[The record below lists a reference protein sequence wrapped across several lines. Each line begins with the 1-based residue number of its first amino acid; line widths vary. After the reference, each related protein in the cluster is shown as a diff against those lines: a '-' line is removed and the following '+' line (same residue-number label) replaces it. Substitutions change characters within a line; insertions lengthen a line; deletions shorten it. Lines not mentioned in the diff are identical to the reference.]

1 MAFQIGMPFLITF
14 KIQLLKS
21 LKMKLNRSKW
31 VIAHFSLLLLLSFSC
46 GEKKSEA
53 KKIGSVVETE
63 TTSKSE
69 WVSIFN
75 GTDLTGWTIKINGY
89 PLGENFGN
97 TLRVADSILK
107 IRYDAYGPEFDNR
120 FGTVYF
126 DKKLTDYRLK
136 VEYRFVGE
144 TAPGAPSWGYRDS
157 GIQFHGQPPATQK
170 LNQAFPIC
178 LEYNFHGG
186 DGTDDR
192 PLGAACTN
200 GMFITYIGEKNT
212 TTCIPAEVSKTFHG
226 DQWVTAEIEVKDGN
240 ITHYVNGEEIL
251 RYANPTYNP
260 ENETAKMLMNEG
272 DTTVKGGYVSLQSN
286 SHPIDFRKIEL
297 LEY

>member
-1 MAFQIGMPFLITF
+1 M
-14 KIQLLKS
+14 KI
-21 LKMKLNRSKW
+21 KLTIWST
-31 VIAHFSLLLLLSFSC
+31 VLATVTLFSC
-46 GEKKSEA
+46 GEKKPKSTPESFKSETKA
-53 KKIGSVVETE
+53 TE
-63 TTSKSE
+63 QPE

-75 GTDLTGWTIKINGY
+75 GKDLTGWTIKINGY

-97 TLRVADSILK
+97 TLRVEDSILK
-107 IRYDAYGPEFDNR
+107 IRYDNYGPEFNDR

-126 DKKLTDYRLK
+126 DKNLTDYRLK

-157 GIQFHGQPPATQK
+157 GIQFHGQPPSTQK
-170 LNQAFPIC
+170 LDQGFPVC

-186 DGTDDR
+186 NGTEER

-200 GMFITYIGEKNT
+200 GMFIEYKGEKNT
-212 TTCIPAEVSKTFHG
+212 TTCIPAEIPKTFHG
-226 DQWVTAEIEVKDGN
+226 DQWVTAEIDVKDGK

-251 RYANPTYNP
+251 SYNNPNYNP
-260 ENETAKMLMNEG
+260 DNETAKMLMDGE
-272 DTTVKGGYVSLQSN
+272 DTQVKGGYISLQSN

>member
-1 MAFQIGMPFLITF
+1 
-14 KIQLLKS
+14 
-21 LKMKLNRSKW
+21 MKLNRRTG
-31 VIAHFSLLLLLSFSC
+31 VIALFSLLFMLTFSC
-46 GEKKSEA
+46 DEKKSEA
-53 KKIGSVVETE
+53 KKLGSVKESETG
-63 TTSKSE
+63 SKQE

-75 GTDLTGWTIKINGY
+75 GTDLTGWVIKINGY

-97 TLRVADSILK
+97 TLRVEDSILK
-107 IRYDAYGPEFDNR
+107 IRYDAYGPEFNNR
-120 FGTVYF
+120 FGTVYY
-126 DKKLTDYRLK
+126 DKYVTDYRLK

-157 GIQFHGQPPATQK
+157 GIQFHGQPPATQN
-170 LNQAFPIC
+170 LDQEFPVC

-186 DGTDDR
+186 NGTDDR

-200 GMFITYIGEKNT
+200 GIFIEYNGEKNT

-226 DQWVTAEIEVKDGN
+226 DQWVTAEIEVNNGI

-251 RYANPTYNP
+251 SYSHPTYNP
-260 ENETAKMLMNEG
+260 ENIMAKMQMTDE
-272 DTTVKGGYVSLQSN
+272 DIKVKGGFISLQSN

>member
-1 MAFQIGMPFLITF
+1 MTDKKRGIASGWIFFILTF
-14 KIQLLKS
+14 TLLGSS
-21 LKMKLNRSKW
+21 LS
-31 VIAHFSLLLLLSFSC
+31 SFTT
-46 GEKKSEA
+46 KK
-53 KKIGSVVETE
+53 
-63 TTSKSE
+63 E

-75 GTDLTGWTIKINGY
+75 GKDLTGWTIKIKGY

-97 TLRVADSILK
+97 TMRVEDGLLK
-107 IRYDAYGPEFDNR
+107 IRYDGYGPELNDR

-126 DKKLTDYRLK
+126 DKELKDYRLK

-144 TAPGAPSWGYRDS
+144 TAPGAPEWGYRDS
-157 GIQFHGQPPATQK
+157 GIQFHGQPPNTQK
-170 LNQAFPIC
+170 IDQAFPVC

-186 DGTDDR
+186 NGTDDR

-200 GMFITYIGEKNT
+200 SMFIEYKGEKNT
-212 TTCIPAEVSKTFHG
+212 TTCIAAEISKTFHG
-226 DQWVTAEIEVKDGN
+226 DQWVTAEIDIKDGI

-251 RYANPTYNP
+251 RYENPRYNP
-260 ENETAKMLMNEG
+260 EKEAVKMLMVNG
-272 DTTVKGGYVSLQSN
+272 DTKVKGGYVSLQSN

>member
-1 MAFQIGMPFLITF
+1 MADKKKKNNIQSILLVLI
-14 KIQLLKS
+14 IVL
-21 LKMKLNRSKW
+21 
-31 VIAHFSLLLLLSFSC
+31 FSSSFSSC
-46 GEKKSEA
+46 TSEK
-53 KKIGSVVETE
+53 
-63 TTSKSE
+63 E

-75 GTDLTGWTIKINGY
+75 GEDLTGWTIKIKGY

-97 TLRVADSILK
+97 TMRVEEGLLK
-107 IRYDAYGPEFDNR
+107 IRYDGYGPELNDR

-126 DKKLTDYRLK
+126 DKELKDYRLK

-144 TAPGAPSWGYRDS
+144 TAPGAPEWGYRDS
-157 GIQFHGQPPATQK
+157 GIQFHGQPPSTQK
-170 LNQAFPIC
+170 IDQAFPVC

-186 DGTDDR
+186 NGTDER

-200 GMFITYIGEKNT
+200 SMFIEYKGEKNT
-212 TTCIPAEVSKTFHG
+212 TTCIAADVPRTFHG
-226 DQWVTAEIEVKDGN
+226 DQWVIAEIDIKDGI

-251 RYANPTYNP
+251 RYENPTYNP
-260 ENETAKMLMNEG
+260 EKEAAKMLMVDG
-272 DTTVKGGYVSLQSN
+272 DAKVKGGYVSLQSN

>member
-1 MAFQIGMPFLITF
+1 
-14 KIQLLKS
+14 
-21 LKMKLNRSKW
+21 MKLNRRKG
-31 VIAHFSLLLLLSFSC
+31 VIALFSLLLILTFSC
-46 GEKKSEA
+46 DEKKSEA
-53 KKIGSVVETE
+53 KKLRSVKENKTGS
-63 TTSKSE
+63 KQE

-75 GTDLTGWTIKINGY
+75 GTDLTGWVIKINGY

-97 TLRVADSILK
+97 TLRVEDSILK
-107 IRYDAYGPEFDNR
+107 IRYDAYGPEFNNR
-120 FGTVYF
+120 FGTVYY
-126 DKKLTDYRLK
+126 DKYVTDYRLK

-144 TAPGAPSWGYRDS
+144 TATGAPSWGYRDS
-157 GIQFHGQPPATQK
+157 GIQFHGQPPATQN
-170 LNQAFPIC
+170 LDQGFPVC

-186 DGTDDR
+186 NGTDDR

-200 GMFITYIGEKNT
+200 GIFIEYNGEKNT

-226 DQWVTAEIEVKDGN
+226 DQWVTAEIDVNDGI

-251 RYANPTYNP
+251 SYSHPTYNP
-260 ENETAKMLMNEG
+260 ENIMAKMQMTDE
-272 DTTVKGGYVSLQSN
+272 DIKVKGGFISLQSN

>member
-1 MAFQIGMPFLITF
+1 MKLKITF
-14 KIQLLKS
+14 CSIIVS
-21 LKMKLNRSKW
+21 MIW
-31 VIAHFSLLLLLSFSC
+31 MVSC
-46 GEKKSEA
+46 GEKKS
-53 KKIGSVVETE
+53 
-63 TTSKSE
+63 TSKSEATKNEKAQTLQSE

-97 TLRVADSILK
+97 TLRVEDSILK
-107 IRYDAYGPEFDNR
+107 IRYDNYGPEFNDR

-136 VEYRFVGE
+136 LEYRFVGE
-144 TAPGAPSWGYRDS
+144 TAPGAPTWGYRDS
-157 GIQFHGQPPATQK
+157 GIQFHGQPPSTQK
-170 LNQAFPIC
+170 LDQGFPVC

-186 DGTDDR
+186 NGTEDR

-200 GMFITYIGEKNT
+200 GMYIEYKGEKNT

-226 DQWVTAEIEVKDGN
+226 DQWVTAEIDVKDGE

-251 RYANPTYNP
+251 SYNNPTYNP
-260 ENETAKMLMNEG
+260 ENETSKMLMDGE
-272 DTTVKGGYVSLQSN
+272 DTNVKGGYVSLQSN